1 MPIGRTTI
9 IINCQ
14 HLIEKSLVRKT
25 RFLDFHRGKLATRI
39 SEILLY
45 SNIFSR
51 SGEGILPYFGGKFDY
66 EKLVAVVR
74 GMCVGVGGGRLELQG
89 RKATL

>member
-9 IINCQ
+9 IVNCQ
-14 HLIEKSLVRKT
+14 HLIEKTLPKT

-45 SNIFSR
+45 SHIFKGWRGHSPIFR
-51 SGEGILPYFGGKFDY
+51 WEIRLR
-66 EKLVAVVR
+66 KLVAIFR
-74 GMCVGVGGGRLELQG
+74 GMCVGIGGGG
-89 RKATL
+89 